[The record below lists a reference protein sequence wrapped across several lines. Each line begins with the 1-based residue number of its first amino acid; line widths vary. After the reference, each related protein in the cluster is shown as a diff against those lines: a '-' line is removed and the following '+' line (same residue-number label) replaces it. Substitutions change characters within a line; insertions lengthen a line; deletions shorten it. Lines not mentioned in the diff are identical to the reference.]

1 MAVPNGFS
9 TGPGSVDRLNGSVMT
24 SILIGI
30 DSSSASSRA
39 VALGLRMAVATHAEV
54 LIVHAI
60 PWSPYSFTTAED
72 NEVRASERKAEIEA
86 ATTQLLRPTLELAKK
101 AGVDAEGIARHG
113 HPVELLVDL
122 AAERGV
128 DHIIVGRTGENK
140 MKQVIYGSIPG
151 RLILNAP
158 VAVTVV
164 P

>member
-1 MAVPNGFS
+1 
-9 TGPGSVDRLNGSVMT
+9 MT

-30 DSSSASSRA
+30 DSSPASDRA
-39 VALGLRMAVATHAEV
+39 VAMGLRMAAATQSDV

-60 PWSPYSFTTAED
+60 PWSPYSFQTPQD
-72 NEVRASERKAEIEA
+72 NEVRARERDAEIDA
-86 ATTQLLRPTLELAKK
+86 ATTQLIRPTVERAKE
-101 AGVDAEGIARHG
+101 AGVHAEGIARHG

-122 AAERGV
+122 ATERQV
-128 DHIIVGRTGENK
+128 DHIVVGRTGESR
-140 MKQVIYGSIPG
+140 MKQVIYGGIPG